1 MTEFTLS
8 EPIKHGGETIA
19 SLTLRE
25 LNTGDIRR
33 IGEPTVVQQSR
44 TDPDSVS
51 LVLDHGK
58 VAQYVAAMA
67 RLPIDAVD
75 LLEPRD
81 YMALAD
87 RVQDFFTGLQ
97 TPKE

>member
-8 EPIKHGGETIA
+8 EPIEHGGETIK

-44 TDPDSVS
+44 SDPDNISFVA
-51 LVLDHGK
+51 DHEK
-58 VAQYVAAMA
+58 IARHIAAMA
-67 RLPIDAVD
+67 RLPIDAID
-75 LLEPRD
+75 LLVASD

-87 RVQDFFTGLQ
+87 KVQAFFTGLQ
-97 TPKE
+97 TPRA